1 VDTDAAAI
9 KAVARILFT
18 FRPAPDHMRA
28 MYDLRKV
35 RPQASKRPPPSPA
48 EVLTC
53 LVQQHRSFQREL
65 AQLEKI
71 ATRDPVKDHARR
83 FVDLSDGIVVAI
95 HGSLVSKTA
104 AGRRSHARRA
114 EMFLGELASV
124 RKQLRGDYE
133 RGGLR
138 TR

>member
-1 VDTDAAAI
+1 VDTDVAAI

-18 FRPAPDHMRA
+18 FRPTADHMRA

-35 RPQASKRPPPSPA
+35 KPQTSKRPTPPPA
-48 EVLTC
+48 EVLSC
-53 LVQQHRSFQREL
+53 LVQQHHGFQREL

-83 FVDLSDGIVVAI
+83 FVNLSDGIVVAI
-95 HGSLVSKTA
+95 HGSLVSATA
-104 AGRRSHARRA
+104 AGRRSHAHRA
-114 EMFLGELASV
+114 ELLLGELASV